1 MLFSAHTLSM
11 GAGFLTSLI
20 FGRWMEPAEAGRY
33 AFGLSIVLILD
44 LVIEFGF
51 FPAGARMLAHAKD
64 ESRERR
70 ALGALVAIA
79 VIVGAALAIF
89 ILALAIPID
98 LVFKKEVRWL
108 LVAIAGFAFFR
119 PFQTLVEQSCQG
131 LNQIRRLS
139 IFQLLMASLYLLMLV
154 GLAFANR
161 LTAGTALA
169 AYLTGIGLAS
179 AWALTGLRP
188 RFEDLASHIK
198 IVLDESRGYG
208 ANVYLAR
215 LSGAA
220 VTQCDN
226 LVITYFAGLGPL
238 GLYAQ
243 AQRLSNPISTI
254 SRTLSITRF
263 RAFAKVNSIPRRITR
278 WNAVVLVVLSTGLAL
293 AGPFVLRFLFPK
305 YSEASNLLLPFAVY
319 SLFTG
324 LYQPY
329 NMFLASHGR
338 GVEIRNIAVIVSVVT
353 LAALFVTV
361 PQFGAMGAAW
371 TGAAAMA
378 LDYLLHLHYY
388 QKFKKVLRP
397 TGAGSSELE
406 QRIIGNQDDKGID

>member
-20 FGRWMEPAEAGRY
+20 FGRWMEPAEAGRF
-33 AFGLSIVLILD
+33 AFGLSIVMILD

-51 FPAGARMLAHAKD
+51 FPAGARLLALAKD
-64 ESRERR
+64 ESTERR
-70 ALGALVAIA
+70 ALGALVLIA
-79 VIVGAALAIF
+79 VLVGAALALF
-89 ILALAIPID
+89 ILALAVPID
-98 LVFKKEVRWL
+98 LVFKKDVRWL

-119 PFQTLVEQSCQG
+119 PFQSLVEQSCQG

-139 IFQLLMASLYLLMLV
+139 IFQLLMSSLYLVILV
-154 GLAFANR
+154 GLVFANR

-179 AWALTGLRP
+179 VWAISRLRP
-188 RFEDLASHIK
+188 RFDDLSRHIK
-198 IVLDESRGYG
+198 VTLKESRSYG

-215 LSGAA
+215 LSGAVA
-220 VTQCDN
+220 TQCDN
-226 LVITYFAGLGPL
+226 LVITYFAGLAPL

-254 SRTLSITRF
+254 SRALAITRF

-278 WNAVVLVVLSTGLAL
+278 WNAVVLIVLSVALAL

-324 LYQPY
+324 LFQPY

-338 GVEIRNIAVIVSVVT
+338 GAEIRNIAVIVSIVT
-353 LAALFVTV
+353 LAGLLLTV

-388 QKFKKVLRP
+388 QKFKRTLTQKS
-397 TGAGSSELE
+397 AES
-406 QRIIGNQDDKGID
+406 

>member
-20 FGRWMEPAEAGRY
+20 FGRWMEPAEAGRFV
-33 AFGLSIVLILD
+33 FGLSIVLILD

-51 FPAGARMLAHAKD
+51 FSAGARLLALAKD
-64 ESRERR
+64 ENTERL
-70 ALGALVAIA
+70 ALGALVVIA
-79 VIVGAALAIF
+79 AVVGTALALF
-89 ILALAIPID
+89 ILALAVPID
-98 LVFKKEVRWL
+98 LVFQKDVRWL
-108 LVAIAGFAFFR
+108 LVATSGFAFFR

-131 LNQIRRLS
+131 LNQIKRLS
-139 IFQLLMASLYLLMLV
+139 VFQILMASLYLLMLA

-161 LTAGTALA
+161 LTAGTALV
-169 AYLTGIGLAS
+169 AYFTGIGLAS
-179 AWALTGLRP
+179 IIAIAGLRP
-188 RFEDLASHIK
+188 RFEDLSRHIK
-198 IVLDESRGYG
+198 VTLKESRGYG

-215 LSGAA
+215 LCGAA

-226 LVITYFAGLGPL
+226 LAITYFAGLAPL

-254 SRTLSITRF
+254 SRTLAITRF
-263 RAFAKVNSIPRRITR
+263 RAFATADSIPGRITR
-278 WNAVVLVVLSTGLAL
+278 WNAVVLVVLSIGLAL
-293 AGPFVLRFLFPK
+293 AGPFALRLLFPK

-319 SLFTG
+319 GLFSG
-324 LYQPY
+324 LFQPY

-338 GVEIRNIAVIVSVVT
+338 GAEMRNIAVIVSIVT
-353 LAALFVTV
+353 LAGLLLTV

-378 LDYLLHLHYY
+378 LDYLLYLHYY
-388 QKFKKVLRP
+388 QKFKRTLTQKNP
-397 TGAGSSELE
+397 EC
-406 QRIIGNQDDKGID
+406 